1 MHRDEGNFLC
11 ERTFRDFLVTRENR
25 VWRHLLL
32 ITVLVLQFIPEISL
46 IIESYST
53 YELAK
58 ANQIAFVQVAT
69 IASAFILIYVNMF
82 WLVPR
87 FLFKKRYPVYFAL
100 SGVELIFDFSITLHL
115 QFRLAEFTQPQVDQS
130 LLWLKLLSPTAII
143 QSLTVPTIFLGA
155 TVGILLFKQWLT
167 REHTIAELQQ
177 MQFNTELSRLKGQI
191 NPHFLFNTLNNINSL
206 IHIDLAKASKIVMG
220 LSDVLRYNVYES
232 NHDRVSL
239 KKEIEVH
246 EHILELEKIRRSQFD
261 CKVTKLGDC
270 NNAYI
275 PPFLFINFIE
285 NAIKHS
291 ADDRGKSFI
300 EVSFHREENTI
311 DFSCVN
317 SIANSKTKNS
327 GGLGLA
333 NVKRRLELLYGNNF
347 QLITST
353 SENEF
358 KVNLSLPF

>member
-1 MHRDEGNFLC
+1 MQRAEGNFLC

-25 VWRHLLL
+25 VSRHLLL
-32 ITVLVLQFIPEISL
+32 ITVLILQFTPEISL
-46 IIESYST
+46 VIESYST
-53 YELAK
+53 FELAK
-58 ANQIAFVQVAT
+58 ANQIAIVQVAT
-69 IASAFILIYVNMF
+69 IASAFVLIYVNLI

-100 SGVELIFDFSITLHL
+100 SGVELIFDFAITLYL
-115 QFRLAEFTQPQVDQS
+115 QFRLSEFTQPQVNQS

-155 TVGILLFKQWLT
+155 TVGILLFKQWLI

-177 MQFNTELSRLKGQI
+177 MQFNTELSQLKSQI

-206 IHIDLAKASKIVMG
+206 IHVDPAKASKIVMG
-220 LSDVLRYNVYES
+220 LSDVLRYNLYEA

-239 KKEIEVH
+239 KREIEVH
-246 EHILELEKIRRSQFD
+246 EHILELEKIRRGQFD

-291 ADDRGKSFI
+291 ADDRGRSFI

-317 SIANSKTKNS
+317 SIANSKTKTS

-333 NVKRRLELLYGNNF
+333 NVKRRLELLYGKNF
-347 QLITST
+347 SLVTS
-353 SENEF
+353 SNENEF
-358 KVNLSLPF
+358 KVNLSLPL